1 MEDPE
6 IRAREY
12 IQQAYVEGGPNDV
25 AVLAQLA
32 QAEALLAVA
41 AALTRLGSQ
50 PAPGAHSGTGQM
62 ASGPAYQVTEIR
74 RKHPRA
80 YARWTPEDDAALL
93 DATRAGHG
101 IDSLVGTFGRQP
113 GAIRSR
119 LARLGVQLDDAER
132 HPSPAHPQVP

>member
-12 IQQAYVEGGPNDV
+12 IQQAYADGGPDDV

-50 PAPGAHSGTGQM
+50 PAPGSHSGTRQA

-74 RKHPRA
+74 RKYPQA
-80 YARWTPEDDAALL
+80 YARWTPEDDASLL
-93 DATRAGHG
+93 GAYRAGHG
-101 IDSLVGTFGRQP
+101 IDSLAGTFGRQP
-113 GAIRSR
+113 GAIGFPICGGAARWNAARRLRSWKKR
-119 LARLGVQLDDAER
+119 R
-132 HPSPAHPQVP
+132 

>member
-6 IRAREY
+6 TRAREY

-50 PAPGAHSGTGQM
+50 PVPRTHSGTGQV

-74 RKHPRA
+74 RKHPQA

-93 DATRAGHG
+93 DAYRAGHG
-101 IDSLVGTFGRQP
+101 IDSLAGTFGRQP

-119 LARLGVQLDDAER
+119 LARLAVQFDDAEQ
-132 HPSPAHPQVP
+132 HPGAADPQVP